1 VSGPL
6 FEAFDA
12 WVAEVRNAPQDQPA
26 PRHVTMAR
34 YRQITAPSI
43 DEAHYPDRTPR

>member
-12 WVAEVRNAPQDQPA
+12 WVAAVRAPQDQPT
-26 PRHVTMAR
+26 PRHVTLPR
-34 YRQITAPSI
+34 YRELVANI
-43 DEAHYPDRTPR
+43 DEAHYPDPETLR